1 MVTGSVVAL
10 GRQTFVEF
18 RDVDKSYDGR
28 VLAVHDL
35 NLSIARGEFLTLLG
49 PSGSGKTT
57 TLNMLAGFERPIR
70 GSITLDGRPV
80 DRLPPYERNIG
91 MVFQNYALFPHM
103 SVAENVAFPLT
114 VRRVGKAERHRRVGH
129 ALEMVRLGEYGD
141 RRPAQLSGGQQQRV
155 ALARALVFEPSLVL
169 MDEPLGALDR
179 KLREHMQIELK
190 QLHDMLGITILYV
203 THDQAEALT
212 MSDRIAVFHGGT
224 VVQLGTPDELY
235 NAPADA
241 FVASFIGDNNLFD
254 GVVEDVH
261 DGICRVRLEGGLPV
275 AACAIRPP
283 DAGCLVRLAV
293 RPERVH
299 LQTETPAEN
308 SFVASVEGRIYLGDH
323 QQLLARLSNGQPVTV
338 KTDAALATAPG
349 TMVTLSWSAADCWAF
364 PATDTVSEAIHEAG
378 RET

>member
-1 MVTGSVVAL
+1 VVVS
-10 GRQTFVEF
+10 GRQSFVEF

-57 TLNMLAGFERPIR
+57 TLNMLAGFERPVH

-103 SVAENVAFPLT
+103 SVAENVAFPLA
-114 VRRVGKAERHRRVGH
+114 VR
-129 ALEMVRLGEYGD
+129 RLGEYGD

-212 MSDRIAVFHGGT
+212 MSDRIAVFQGGT

-254 GVVEDVH
+254 GVVEDVV

-275 AACAIRPP
+275 AACATRSP
-283 DAGCLVRLAV
+283 DAGCPVRLAV
-293 RPERVH
+293 RPERVR
-299 LQTETPAEN
+299 LAAGTPAEN

-323 QQLLARLSNGQPVTV
+323 QQLLARLPNGQPVTV
-338 KTDAALATAPG
+338 KTDAARATSPG
-349 TMVTLSWSAADCWAF
+349 EKVALSWSAADCWAF
-364 PATDTVSEAIHEAG
+364 PAADAVAETIHEKG